1 MKGILRMRSSSILA
15 LVPVLLVAAPA
26 AKACATCGCALSSDG
41 ATGFW
46 ATAGWRLS
54 LQYDFLNQ
62 DQLRLGTRSI
72 SPAQVAALNTPFPGA
87 GQEVEHQTINRY
99 LTLGLSYSPDS
110 EWNFKLLVPY
120 IDRSHTT
127 YGPASNPLTPDHL
140 SGATVAGL
148 GDVKF
153 ITSYQGLLADHN
165 LGIQVGV
172 KLPTGHYGGQNAD
185 GGPVAGRNPAFFGP
199 SGNSGGMALDTSLQA
214 GTGSTDLILGAYYF
228 RPLGANLSGFI
239 NVQFQAAVA
248 GKLNLPGSDYRPG
261 NQGNLSFGLR
271 YEADASFVPQLQLNI
286 THRSSDQGALADIAD
301 TSGTVV
307 YLSPGVNFG
316 LSDGLRGFAFV
327 QVPLASNLA
336 GYQLFPHWTA
346 TAGLA
351 YHF

>member
-1 MKGILRMRSSSILA
+1 MRSSSTLA

-127 YGPASNPLTPDHL
+127 YGPASNPLTPDQL

-185 GGPVAGRNPAFFGP
+185 GGPVAGRAEKVLKGGQGVRVGQPGKGAFP
-199 SGNSGGMALDTSLQA
+199 
-214 GTGSTDLILGAYYF
+214 
-228 RPLGANLSGFI
+228 R
-239 NVQFQAAVA
+239 
-248 GKLNLPGSDYRPG
+248 
-261 NQGNLSFGLR
+261 
-271 YEADASFVPQLQLNI
+271 EAFDGHPPVG
-286 THRSSDQGALADIAD
+286 GALAQ
-301 TSGTVV
+301 
-307 YLSPGVNFG
+307 PGEG
-316 LSDGLRGFAFV
+316 PEIRRPLLPAAAGRGDRKVRPALV
-327 QVPLASNLA
+327 IDPEAA
-336 GYQLFPHWTA
+336 EG
-346 TAGLA
+346 
-351 YHF
+351 